1 MTQPFDEQRYLNV
14 LARWR
19 MLAQRRLADLT
30 REYESGRWKRYF
42 SEPEILHLLHE
53 AKKSADVW
61 MKISPPS
68 DIAPTVAAPAAPEVR
83 TPPPLVVPSKPVVSP
98 AIAA

>member
-1 MTQPFDEQRYLNV
+1 MTKPFDEQRYLNV

-42 SEPEILHLLHE
+42 SEPEILNLLRE
-53 AKKSADVW
+53 AKMAVDVW
-61 MKISPPS
+61 EKISPPPENAPAAAEIDVRTLPPVVTFS
-68 DIAPTVAAPAAPEVR
+68 PPIAPT
-83 TPPPLVVPSKPVVSP
+83 S
-98 AIAA
+98 IAA

>member
-1 MTQPFDEQRYLNV
+1 MTQPFDEQRYRNV

-30 REYESGRWKRYF
+30 RQYESGRWKRYF
-42 SEPEILHLLHE
+42 SEPEILHLLQD
-53 AKKSADVW
+53 AKMSVDIW
-61 MKISPPS
+61 LKISPPS
-68 DIAPTVAAPAAPEVR
+68 EDARAGAASEGAGAPARPAQAQSSG
-83 TPPPLVVPSKPVVSP
+83 LP

>member
-30 REYESGRWKRYF
+30 QEYESGRWRRYF
-42 SEPEILHLLHE
+42 SEAEILPLLHE

-61 MKISPPS
+61 IKISPPS
-68 DIAPTVAAPAAPEVR
+68 DNAPAVAAPDMRPL
-83 TPPPLVVPSKPVVSP
+83 PPLVTPSKPVESS

>member
-1 MTQPFDEQRYLNV
+1 MTTPFDEQRYLHV

-30 REYESGRWKRYF
+30 QEYESGQWARYF
-42 SEPEILHLLHE
+42 DEAEILHLLRE
-53 AKKSADVW
+53 AKASVDIW
-61 MKISPPS
+61 MKISPPA
-68 DIAPTVAAPAAPEVR
+68 DDAPAVSEPGVLEPAVRKLPLSLPAAP
-83 TPPPLVVPSKPVVSP
+83 P

>member
-30 REYESGRWKRYF
+30 QEYESGRWKRYF
-42 SEPEILHLLHE
+42 DEPEILHLLRE
-53 AKKSADVW
+53 AKMSVDIW
-61 MKISPPS
+61 MKISPPA
-68 DIAPTVAAPAAPEVR
+68 DNAPVVAAPEAR
-83 TPPPLVVPSKPVVSP
+83 TLPPLARSVAQRAV
-98 AIAA
+98 AA

>member
-1 MTQPFDEQRYLNV
+1 
-14 LARWR
+14 

-53 AKKSADVW
+53 AKMSVDVW
-61 MKISPPS
+61 IKISPPS
-68 DIAPTVAAPAAPEVR
+68 ESAPAVEAPVAPEVR
-83 TPPPLVVPSKPVVSP
+83 TLPPLVMPSKSVVPP